1 MGIQNDDDGRK
12 IYTFG
17 RPLRNGILVANMVP
31 VEIYGSKLDIDI
43 TLDTELILRL
53 WEGTI

>member
-1 MGIQNDDDGRK
+1 M
-12 IYTFG
+12 
-17 RPLRNGILVANMVP
+17 LVANMVP
-31 VEIYGSKLDIDI
+31 VEIYGPKLDIDI